1 VLRLSELLRRRV
13 GPLQALACALLLGFF
28 AWSIAL
34 MYVPGRGFTYL
45 IEFGDRGRERYLPEV
60 RATDHYE
67 NPDSE
72 GYDGKAYVQ
81 IALRP
86 NLGDPALKAS
96 VDGLAY
102 RARRILF
109 LWTAWLLGLGRP
121 PWVMAAYALQNVA
134 CWLVLAF
141 VLPRWFPLRDGD
153 GVLRWAGVLFSF
165 GLIFSVRSALLDGP
179 SLLLIALAM
188 ASLERGHSWRAAA
201 LLGLSG
207 LGKETNLLAGTA
219 LGGPGKGRF
228 VRWLGQGA
236 LLLLPLALWVV
247 CLTLWVGNGADPG
260 RRNFAAPFAGFAGK
274 AREVAAELRHA
285 PPDLRS
291 VPKFDALVLVGLAAQ
306 ALFLALRPA
315 RRDPWWRL
323 GAGYAVLMVFLGPG
337 VWEGYPT
344 AAARVLLPMTLA
356 FNVLVPRGRR
366 WLALLLLGNLGAVGS
381 LDLLRPPPRS
391 SMPVNGAPALKF
403 GRAGGGEVAVRF
415 VGANWDPPE
424 RSAFNFWRWSHGDCD
439 LEITNP
445 QDFPITAEL
454 DFTVRT
460 PRARRVAIEVHD
472 VGFSHAVVGP
482 SQPEKVA
489 IMGLELLPGR
499 NVLHFR
505 PDPGDDPPGVDGR
518 HPAAFGIWNPEL
530 YLRARG
536 P

>member
-1 VLRLSELLRRRV
+1 
-13 GPLQALACALLLGFF
+13 
-28 AWSIAL
+28 
-34 MYVPGRGFTYL
+34 M
-45 IEFGDRGRERYLPEV
+45 
-60 RATDHYE
+60 
-67 NPDSE
+67 
-72 GYDGKAYVQ
+72 
-81 IALRP
+81 
-86 NLGDPALKAS
+86 
-96 VDGLAY
+96 
-102 RARRILF
+102 
-109 LWTAWLLGLGRP
+109 
-121 PWVMAAYALQNVA
+121 
-134 CWLVLAF
+134 
-141 VLPRWFPLRDGD
+141 
-153 GVLRWAGVLFSF
+153 
-165 GLIFSVRSALLDGP
+165 
-179 SLLLIALAM
+179 
-188 ASLERGHSWRAAA
+188 
-201 LLGLSG
+201 
-207 LGKETNLLAGTA
+207 
-219 LGGPGKGRF
+219 
-228 VRWLGQGA
+228 
-236 LLLLPLALWVV
+236 
-247 CLTLWVGNGADPG
+247 
-260 RRNFAAPFAGFAGK
+260 
-274 AREVAAELRHA
+274 
-285 PPDLRS
+285 
-291 VPKFDALVLVGLAAQ
+291 GLAAQ

-366 WLALLLLGNLGAVGS
+366 WLAVLLLGNLGAVGS

>member
-1 VLRLSELLRRRV
+1 
-13 GPLQALACALLLGFF
+13 
-28 AWSIAL
+28 

-285 PPDLRS
+285 LPDLRS

-366 WLALLLLGNLGAVGS
+366 WLAVLLLGNLGAVGS